1 MFKMLFLLV
10 GVVIGFGG
18 GAYWAHKNPDQAAKL
33 SAAEEAKFLEAQ
45 LAITQKIQAKLDQ
58 LQNKTSDSKA
68 PGNSLLGGGS
78 KGPTAAEVSDV
89 KAESEKQEAEL
100 KAKIEQLK

>member
-1 MFKMLFLLV
+1 LVV
-10 GVVIGFGG
+10 GVAIGFGG
-18 GAYWAHKNPDQAAKL
+18 GVYWGQKNPDQAAKL

-58 LQNKTSDSKA
+58 LQNKTPDSKA
-68 PGNSLLGGGS
+68 PGNSFLGGGAA

-89 KAESEKQEAEL
+89 KADTEKQEAEL
-100 KAKIEQLK
+100 KQHLDKLKK